1 MGDENRN
8 CYKQVKEGRKQGRK
22 GGRKEGERDKKGRE
36 ANFEYVLSTK
46 KEKTIDKYYACD
58 EIMDMSSLYTTFYRM
73 LCTAWPGTQKAVTFA
88 RCINLY

>member
-1 MGDENRN
+1 MLQASQGRKEAREEGG
-8 CYKQVKEGRKQGRK
+8 KEGRR
-22 GGRKEGERDKKGRE
+22 ERQEGRE

>member
-1 MGDENRN
+1 MRRGIVTSKSRKEGSKGGRR
-8 CYKQVKEGRKQGRK
+8 EGRKAGR
-22 GGRKEGERDKKGRE
+22 RERQEGRE

-73 LCTAWPGTQKAVTFA
+73 LCTA
-88 RCINLY
+88 